1 MTRHGGG
8 GGGREEP
15 PGQKPHLL
23 VWGGGGRG
31 TPTPSPRDAEEKAG
45 GGQGRDQA
53 PTPGRGDEGSMGA
66 KESRIGFLSYEE
78 ALRRGEGGRG
88 LGELLGRPRRAA
100 QRVGD
105 GEGEG
110 RGRGGEGVLRAW
122 GA

>member
-1 MTRHGGG
+1 MIRHGGG

-15 PGQKPHLL
+15 PGPKPHLL
-23 VWGGGGRG
+23 VWWEEGPGGRRRRHPG
-31 TPTPSPRDAEEKAG
+31 TPKRRQERG
-45 GGQGRDQA
+45 WGRDQA

-78 ALRRGEGGRG
+78 ALRRGEGGGVWASCREG
-88 LGELLGRPRRAA
+88 QRRAA

-105 GEGEG
+105 QERRGAGG
-110 RGRGGEGVLRAW
+110 RLRAW